1 MKIISKVT
9 SVEERRQRD
18 DIQAMLETLAAN
30 QDYIAMMSGID
41 LDNETEENTS
51 DVEEETEE

>member
-18 DIQAMLETLAAN
+18 DIQAMLETLSAN

-41 LDNETEENTS
+41 LDNEAEENAS